1 MNTQTMQ
8 STTSDQPTTVELSPS
23 PTTPP
28 ILTPA
33 TPSPSARVSV
43 EIPSGSGFNPF
54 DPNWIKVWEDV
65 GPIAHLTML
74 CLLVWLMT
82 RFVEAVKGK

>member
-1 MNTQTMQ
+1 MQ
-8 STTSDQPTTVELSPS
+8 SGTSNQPITVESSPTPPS
-23 PTTPP
+23 PPIPAPP
-28 ILTPA
+28 S
-33 TPSPSARVSV
+33 PSPSARVSV

-65 GPIAHLTML
+65 GPTAHLTML